1 MSDNINDYLKQE
13 RSTLVCLRE
22 CEVTIDLTD
31 YTEKKNIDIRENSV
45 WLSSLICKIEFADK
59 MFNIILDYP
68 VEIIFEPLNFE
79 HKKRSYIR
87 IDYKAGDV
95 ILVIPEAIQE
105 IAEQALYVERLMSG
119 KEVFKSV
126 DHLLLKLYKVY
137 QKISNMDLV
146 HMECLLSNCLRYKG
160 NQSYPARLGKK
171 WDPVL
176 LNIKKVVFAGGFMQ
190 GLAFENIGEA
200 IKTGLTISTELE
212 PSIIEK
218 VLTGTI
224 VEEETK

>member
-1 MSDNINDYLKQE
+1 MSDKINDYLKQE
-13 RSTLVCLRE
+13 RSTLACLKP
-22 CEVTIDLTD
+22 CEVVIDLSE
-31 YTEKKNIDIRENSV
+31 YTEKKNIEIREESV
-45 WLSSLICKIEFADK
+45 YLSALICKIEFADK

-68 VEIIFEPLNFE
+68 VDIMFNPLNIE

-87 IDYKAGDV
+87 IDYEANDI

-105 IAEQALYVERLMSG
+105 LAEQALYVERLMGG

-126 DHLLLKLYKVY
+126 DHLLVKLYSVY
-137 QKISNMDLV
+137 KNVSNMDMV
-146 HMECLLSNCLRYKG
+146 HLECLLSNCLRYKG
-160 NQSYPARLGKK
+160 NESYPARLGKT

-176 LNIKKVVFAGGFMQ
+176 MNIKKVIFSGGFMQ

-200 IKTGLTISTELE
+200 IKTGLTTSTELE

-218 VLTGTI
+218 VLTGSI
-224 VEEETK
+224 VEEEKK